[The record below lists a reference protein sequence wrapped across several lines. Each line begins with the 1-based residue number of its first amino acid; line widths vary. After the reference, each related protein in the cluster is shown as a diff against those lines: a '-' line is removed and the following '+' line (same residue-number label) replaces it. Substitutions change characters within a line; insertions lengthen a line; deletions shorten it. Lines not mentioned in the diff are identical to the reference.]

1 MSADTTAWSMTP
13 IRLGTG
19 ITNPLSQ
26 EPEPMSGNQTARALQ
41 AWAAL
46 KFDTSVYWSF
56 AKSKGKD
63 GRWAAALRIDIE
75 GQPTTFGFGLGPC
88 KKSAKRTAYE
98 SVWAKLPKPP
108 DWEELYR
115 RAQQG
120 DILIRLAAM
129 SMDSSP
135 RARQEWLA
143 DRGSDRHL
151 RTVFDRLLSQGEPGA
166 MVVKGSTDK
175 DRATYVEAL
184 VWERF
189 SRRVLRPGAAQALSE
204 LRELLE

>member
-1 MSADTTAWSMTP
+1 
-13 IRLGTG
+13 
-19 ITNPLSQ
+19 
-26 EPEPMSGNQTARALQ
+26 MSGNQTARALQ

-46 KFDTSVYWSF
+46 QFDTSVYWSF

-63 GRWAAALRIDIE
+63 GQWAAALRIDIE
-75 GQPTTFGFGLGPC
+75 GQPTTFGFGQGIN
-88 KKSAKRTAYE
+88 KKGAKGRAYE
-98 SVWAKLPKPP
+98 SAWVKLPKPP

-120 DILIRLAAM
+120 DMLIRLAAM

-135 RARQEWLA
+135 RARQEWLD

-151 RTVFDRLLSQGEPGA
+151 RTVFDRLLEAKDPGA
-166 MVVKGSTDK
+166 IVVKGSTDK

-189 SRRVLRPGAAQALSE
+189 SRRVLRPGAAQALQE
-204 LRELLE
+204 IRDLLE

>member
-1 MSADTTAWSMTP
+1 MS
-13 IRLGTG
+13 
-19 ITNPLSQ
+19 
-26 EPEPMSGNQTARALQ
+26 NQTAQVIQTWIGLQ
-41 AWAAL
+41 L
-46 KFDTSVYWSF
+46 RTQVYWSF
-56 AKSKGKD
+56 VQSKAEEG
-63 GRWAAALRIDIE
+63 GWAAALRIDIE
-75 GQPTTFGFGLGPC
+75 GQPTTFGFGRGTN
-88 KKSAKRTAYE
+88 KKAAKGRAYE

-151 RTVFDRLLSQGEPGA
+151 RTVFDRLLASGEPGA
-166 MVVKGSTDK
+166 LVVKGSTDK

>member
-1 MSADTTAWSMTP
+1 MSNKTAK
-13 IRLGTG
+13 
-19 ITNPLSQ
+19 
-26 EPEPMSGNQTARALQ
+26 ALQ
-41 AWAAL
+41 AWAVL
-46 KFDTSVYWSF
+46 DFDTVVHWSF
-56 AKSKGKD
+56 IKSKVNG

-75 GQPTTFGFGLGPC
+75 GQPTTFGFGLDPC
-88 KKSAKRTAYE
+88 KKGAKGEAWASAWT
-98 SVWAKLPKPP
+98 KLPKPP

-129 SMDSSP
+129 SMDSTP

-151 RTVFDRLLSQGEPGA
+151 RTVFDRLLEAKDPGA

-189 SRRVLRPGAAQALSE
+189 SRRVLRPGAAQALQE
-204 LRELLE
+204 IRELLE